1 MSSGG
6 RAGDLAGV
14 DGCRGGWL
22 VVRAPLGEGQPW
34 AVLLADVADLLL
46 AADAP
51 LLTAIDMP
59 IGLPEAGARPCDR
72 LARRLLGPGRGSS
85 VFPAPIR
92 PMLAAA
98 SQAEASAIGRRI
110 DGRGLP
116 IQAWNLMP
124 RIRALDALLALN
136 PAVAARLREAHP
148 ELIFR
153 LWGGR
158 PLAWAKRRPE
168 GRAERLALVEAR
180 WPGAWA
186 RCRAGLPRGGW
197 ADDDLLDA
205 FACLHAAQRL
215 HGGDA
220 TVLGGEKDGCGRVME
235 ICA

>member
-1 MSSGG
+1 MSR
-6 RAGDLAGV
+6 RADAADLAGV
-14 DGCRGGWL
+14 DGCRAGWL
-22 VVRAPLGEGQPW
+22 VVRAPLQGGQPS
-34 AVLLADVADLLL
+34 AALLTDVADLLL
-46 AADAP
+46 PDDAP

-59 IGLPEAGARPCDR
+59 IGLPDAGARPCDR

-92 PMLAAA
+92 PMLAAV
-98 SQAEASAIGRRI
+98 SHAEASAIGRRI
-110 DGRGLP
+110 DGRGLT

-124 RIRALDALLALN
+124 RIRLLDGLLAQESAL
-136 PAVAARLREAHP
+136 AARVREAHP

-158 PLAWAKRRPE
+158 PLGWAKRRPE

-205 FACLHAAQRL
+205 FACLHAAQRIRA
-215 HGGDA
+215 GAA